1 MQKRIEEFKAYLH
14 KMHAYE
20 HALGVMNYDF
30 ETAMP
35 KGAAEDYAK
44 TMGILGE
51 EYYRLQTAPEFKSMI
66 KELAERKDELDLITR
81 REVEVLDEDI
91 ARTDCIPL
99 QEYVDYQM
107 EQSLASSVW
116 HEAKVNNDYAAFKPH
131 LAKLIDYNRRFALY
145 YAPDKDP
152 YDTMLDMYEKGMTQS
167 TLDDYFARLRRDLLP
182 LVEKT
187 AALRDTIDD
196 GFLFKNYPLEGQRA
210 LSDAIMQVMC
220 IDRRHCSIGEVEHP
234 FTTEFN
240 KHDVRIT
247 THYYEDAVAS
257 SFYSVVHEGGHALY
271 ELHTGD
277 ELIGSPLASGTS
289 MGVHESQSRLF
300 ENIIGRSQGFTAH
313 IFPTMQRLFPEQLHG
328 VTAQDFYRAVNKSVP
343 SLVRTEAD
351 ELTYSFHIMIR
362 YELEKRLIAGTLS
375 VDELPEAWNALYK
388 EYLGVDVPDDTHGVL
403 QDSHWSGGS
412 FGYFPSYSIG
422 SAYGAQFVHAMK
434 KDLDVDALVAAGE
447 LAPIIDWLTDKI
459 YRFGRIK
466 TPDQLLLDTCG
477 EPFDPQYYV
486 DYLTDKFTAI
496 YGL

>member
-1 MQKRIEEFKAYLH
+1 
-14 KMHAYE
+14 
-20 HALGVMNYDF
+20 
-30 ETAMP
+30 
-35 KGAAEDYAK
+35 
-44 TMGILGE
+44 
-51 EYYRLQTAPEFKSMI
+51 
-66 KELAERKDELDLITR
+66 
-81 REVEVLDEDI
+81 
-91 ARTDCIPL
+91 
-99 QEYVDYQM
+99 
-107 EQSLASSVW
+107 
-116 HEAKVNNDYAAFKPH
+116 
-131 LAKLIDYNRRFALY
+131 
-145 YAPDKDP
+145 
-152 YDTMLDMYEKGMTQS
+152 
-167 TLDDYFARLRRDLLP
+167 
-182 LVEKT
+182 
-187 AALRDTIDD
+187 
-196 GFLFKNYPLEGQRA
+196 
-210 LSDAIMQVMC
+210 
-220 IDRRHCSIGEVEHP
+220 
-234 FTTEFN
+234 
-240 KHDVRIT
+240 
-247 THYYEDAVAS
+247 
-257 SFYSVVHEGGHALY
+257 
-271 ELHTGD
+271 
-277 ELIGSPLASGTS
+277 

-477 EPFDPQYYV
+477 ESFDPQYYV